1 MSEKII
7 TTQRTSKRYKL
18 AGCLGSIL
26 ILFGILVA
34 VPGYMNEDLAGSNG
48 MKIVGIT
55 MFAIGASSKIYARI
69 GKWWNND

>member
-18 AGCLGSIL
+18 AGCLGSLL

-55 MFAIGASSKIYARI
+55 MLSIGAASKIYARI